1 MLGIVK
7 EINGQKKIIP
17 LTTDTGT
24 GAPVGTLIQQYKKVP
39 MSGYLYCD
47 GSTFDENVYPALY
60 MYLGTNVLPDYRECV
75 MVGAEQNTTDT
86 IATHDVY
93 GEGEFKDDQLETHQH
108 YLSIQPNGI
117 NLVTRGSGGGSTGWN
132 VNMTVSDDGN
142 PIYASPVTMS
152 YCRKGDTTHGKQ
164 KAVYVYIKATSGLA
178 ENQQDNVLNDV
189 KDYVDNSNSYSTQ
202 EIKTGGTWIDGK
214 PIYRKVVTTTLQTDE
229 QFLIIEISQPLKS
242 MVSIKGILSKGN
254 TDFVIPY
261 CFVDGSSVFQIYTY
275 CQGQHLYIS
284 PRSSDGTY
292 FTAGC
297 TVRVIVEYTKTT
309 D

>member
-93 GEGEFKDDQLETHQH
+93 GEGEFKDDQMQQH
-108 YLSIQPNGI
+108 KHKFGNGTLYLKDTAGWSSNG
-117 NLVTRGSGGGSTGWN
+117 VRSGSGNTEET
-132 VNMTVSDDGN
+132 MTVEG
-142 PIYASPVTMS
+142 
-152 YCRKGDTTHGKQ
+152 
-164 KAVYVYIKATSGLA
+164 
-178 ENQQDNVLNDV
+178 
-189 KDYVDNSNSYSTQ
+189 VDNA
-202 EIKTGGTWIDGK
+202 
-214 PIYRKVVTTTLQTDE
+214 
-229 QFLIIEISQPLKS
+229 
-242 MVSIKGILSKGN
+242 
-254 TDFVIPY
+254 
-261 CFVDGSSVFQIYTY
+261 
-275 CQGQHLYIS
+275 
-284 PRSSDGTY
+284 RSGET
-292 FTAGC
+292 
-297 TVRVIVEYTKTT
+297 
-309 D
+309 